1 MVRVTVLGSGSR
13 GNALVVDVGG
23 VRIGVDAGFGTRTV
37 AKRMRAAGLAPQSI
51 DACVITH
58 EHQDHAHGALAM
70 RDKWRWTLIS
80 TPQTFAAIGAEHA
93 TARMMPA
100 AYEEPVIVGDARV
113 TLFKVSH
120 DAVAPSAVLIEN
132 TITGV
137 RVGVAQD
144 LGEIPPGLADAFAHL
159 DILVMESNHD
169 VGMLRA
175 GPYPISVQD
184 RVAGACGH
192 LSNAQSAEFIAR
204 VAHRGLRAI
213 VLAHLSEQNNT
224 PDIARAAVAHRL
236 RGTEFRGTLIAAK
249 QDTGCA
255 VGSKRMDQLQLF

>member
-1 MVRVTVLGSGSR
+1 MRVTVLGSGSR
-13 GNALVVDVGG
+13 GNALVVDCGG
-23 VRIGVDAGFGTRTV
+23 VRIGVDAGFGIRTT
-37 AKRMRAAGLAPQSI
+37 AKRMRAAGLAPQSV

-58 EHQDHAHGALAM
+58 EHVDHAQGALAM

-80 TPQTFAAIGAEHA
+80 TAPTFGAIGAGNA
-93 TARMMPA
+93 TARISA
-100 AYEEPVIVGDARV
+100 VEYEEPVTIGDARV
-113 TLFKVSH
+113 TLLKVSH
-120 DAVAPSAVLIEN
+120 DAAAPSAVLIEN
-132 TITGV
+132 MVTGA

-159 DILVMESNHD
+159 DILVMEANHD

-175 GPYPISVQD
+175 GPYPPVVQD
-184 RVAGACGH
+184 RIISAVGH
-192 LSNAQSAEFIAR
+192 LSNTQSAEFIAR

-236 RGTEFRGTLIAAK
+236 RGTEFRGTLVTAR
-249 QDTGCA
+249 QDSGCA
-255 VGSKRMDQLQLF
+255 VGSKRMDQLQLL